1 MGRTRHPHLH
11 DDSGVEA
18 GLGSVCEVL
27 PERSSA
33 NAEAAQALDER
44 PVVEVP
50 ATNHVHGVR
59 TRCSMQGGPEAERT
73 TAMRTANT
81 VHGAEDRQLMARRSK
96 RRSR

>member
-1 MGRTRHPHLH
+1 MGRTRHPHPH
-11 DDSGVEA
+11 DDPGVEA
-18 GLGSVCEVL
+18 GLGRVGEVL

-59 TRCSMQGGPEAERT
+59 TRCSMQGGPESEGA
-73 TAMRTANT
+73 TAVRGANA
-81 VHGAEDRQLMARRSK
+81 VHGTENRQLMARRSQ